1 MMEIFNN
8 TFFGIFIS
16 VVTFCFF
23 RKICWRFETPFANP
37 LLFSVVFIICFLKV
51 FGIPLEY
58 FQKGGNILFMCLTP
72 ATAILA
78 VGIYNKIET
87 LKKYFLPVFCGTLV
101 GSIVSVVSVLV
112 LSKILGLNEVI
123 INSILPKSV
132 TTAIAVGIAGVRG
145 GDISIT
151 SAAVFVAGL
160 TGAVLSPVMIKV
172 FKIKNKVAAGLA
184 IGTSSHALGTTK
196 AIELGET
203 EFAMSSIA
211 ICMAGVI
218 TVVICMFV

>member
-1 MMEIFNN
+1 MTEIFNN
-8 TFFGIFIS
+8 NFFGIFVS
-16 VVTFCFF
+16 VASFWVF
-23 RKICWRFETPFANP
+23 RKICGRFKTPFANP
-37 LLFSVVFIICFLKV
+37 LLFSVIFIICFLKI
-51 FGIPLEY
+51 FRIPLEY
-58 FQKGGNILFMCLTP
+58 FEKGGNILFMYLTP

-78 VGIYNKIET
+78 VGIYNKFDT
-87 LKKYFLPVFCGTLV
+87 LKKYFLPIFCGTLV

-112 LSKILGLNEVI
+112 LSRVFGLSDVI

-132 TTAIAVGIAGVRG
+132 TTAIAVGIAEVRG
-145 GDISIT
+145 GNISIT

-172 FKIKNKVAAGLA
+172 FRIKNKVAAGLA

-196 AIELGET
+196 ALELGET
-203 EFAMSSIA
+203 EAAMSSIA